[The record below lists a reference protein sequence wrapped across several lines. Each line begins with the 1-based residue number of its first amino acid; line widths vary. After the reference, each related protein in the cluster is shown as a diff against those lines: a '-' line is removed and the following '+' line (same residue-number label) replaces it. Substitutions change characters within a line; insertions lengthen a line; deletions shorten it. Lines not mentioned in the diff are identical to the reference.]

1 MSNVGEHFDTE
12 AEAEAPQKLVGE
24 LRKLYGE
31 DLSVPAAVDEAIVA
45 RAAQR
50 LARRRPAV
58 TLLRWLPVAAAAAA
72 IILVVLLPLSI
83 KEHQPEPPVGT
94 KLAIRE
100 DFDRNGEVDIL
111 DAFALAREMEKALEP
126 RSDWDING
134 DGMVDEKDVD
144 TIALAAVSLERQS

>member
-1 MSNVGEHFDTE
+1 MEEHFDTE
-12 AEAEAPQKLVGE
+12 AEPEAPRRLTEE
-24 LRKLYGE
+24 LRRLYDR
-31 DLSVPAAVDEAIVA
+31 DLAVPSEIDEAIVA
-45 RAAQR
+45 RAARQ

-83 KEHQPEPPVGT
+83 REHRPEPPVRG

-100 DFDRNGEVDIL
+100 DFDRSGRVDIL

-134 DGMVDEKDVD
+134 DGMVDKKDVD